1 MLQFADR
8 LLWDDDGPTLVHV
21 PLHSRESVLKRRG
34 LRHIVDEERGEDPSE
49 TFARWARGL
58 DHLDA
63 NAKEGAGP
71 DGGAEDPSG
80 SSARRALQEYAGDGT
95 YFIEAYVGTP
105 AQKRMLAVSS
115 GSDFTSF
122 PCEGCTRC
130 GPLLTNFRQ
139 SASGTF
145 EEMPCG
151 RCVGGQ
157 REDVCDD
164 SRERCLARGY
174 NLVDKSAWLAY
185 EARDYVYVGGAE
197 EQLAEEG
204 VLEKAGTSVP
214 RDHGFPL
221 VFACQT
227 EATGWYATQVKDG
240 VVGFSTARTSFVN
253 QMVFQQKLPHPR
265 FAMCF
270 QQKLLV
276 GDGDDMRSTGVVT
289 LGGYNP
295 KILDAPL
302 VFVQNTA
309 VQGDTRYKVYV
320 RNIYFR
326 KGGGQSV
333 VPFRD
338 GQALKKL
345 NFDAVRFNAKNGGTI
360 LDSGVP
366 LLILDEGIQKSF
378 LEEWKKMVGADFTFG
393 KMILTQKD
401 VRSFPTIIVQIR
413 AHDGVDKSF
422 NPRTVPNMAGDI
434 DPLHPFDALLAIPA
448 THYLDFNPSTGTYRA
463 KISLDSKL
471 GSFLG
476 IGAMQ
481 GHLFYY
487 DLADD
492 RIGFAESYNC
502 NTLKNQ
508 AGGDDDFFLM
518 PTFPGD
524 GGFGDQDGGFVP
536 EVLTPDD
543 QGDNNVGGCT
553 SATCISFVTVG
564 YCIVVIALAVAYQ
577 KYKPRDRSKQFDGDG
592 AGENWDD
599 ETEVLN
605 PAFEKHLRGS
615 RGGGGGFA

>member
-1 MLQFADR
+1 
-8 LLWDDDGPTLVHV
+8 
-21 PLHSRESVLKRRG
+21 
-34 LRHIVDEERGEDPSE
+34 
-49 TFARWARGL
+49 
-58 DHLDA
+58 
-63 NAKEGAGP
+63 
-71 DGGAEDPSG
+71 
-80 SSARRALQEYAGDGT
+80 
-95 YFIEAYVGTP
+95 
-105 AQKRMLAVSS
+105 
-115 GSDFTSF
+115 
-122 PCEGCTRC
+122 
-130 GPLLTNFRQ
+130 
-139 SASGTF
+139 
-145 EEMPCG
+145 MPCG

-204 VLEKAGTSVP
+204 VLDKVGTAVP

-253 QMVFQQKLPHPR
+253 QMVFQEKLPHPR

-270 QQKLLV
+270 QQKLLM
-276 GDGDDMRSTGVVT
+276 GDDMRSTGVVT

-333 VPFRD
+333 VPDRD
-338 GQALKKL
+338 GQVLKKL

-366 LLILDEGIQKSF
+366 LLILDESIQKSF

-413 AHDGVDKSF
+413 VSVFFHQVCLFEKIVVSEGPPHTSLQAHDGVDKSF
-422 NPRTVPNMAGDI
+422 NPRTVPNMAGDN

-471 GSFLG
+471 GSFFG

-481 GHLFYY
+481 GHAFYY

-502 NTLKNQ
+502 MAKVNQ
-508 AGGDDDFFLM
+508 AGGDDDFFIM
-518 PTFPGD
+518 PTFEGEE
-524 GGFGDQDGGFVP
+524 GTFGDQGGGVP
-536 EVLTPDD
+536 EVLSPDD
-543 QGDNNVGGCT
+543 LVDDDGAKVGGCT

-564 YCIVVIALAVAYQ
+564 YCIVVITLAVAYQ

-615 RGGGGGFA
+615 RGGGGSGVGFA

>member
-1 MLQFADR
+1 MIRLRASLQ
-8 LLWDDDGPTLVHV
+8 
-21 PLHSRESVLKRRG
+21 
-34 LRHIVDEERGEDPSE
+34 
-49 TFARWARGL
+49 
-58 DHLDA
+58 
-63 NAKEGAGP
+63 
-71 DGGAEDPSG
+71 
-80 SSARRALQEYAGDGT
+80 
-95 YFIEAYVGTP
+95 
-105 AQKRMLAVSS
+105 
-115 GSDFTSF
+115 
-122 PCEGCTRC
+122 
-130 GPLLTNFRQ
+130 
-139 SASGTF
+139 
-145 EEMPCG
+145 
-151 RCVGGQ
+151 
-157 REDVCDD
+157 
-164 SRERCLARGY
+164 
-174 NLVDKSAWLAY
+174 
-185 EARDYVYVGGAE
+185 
-197 EQLAEEG
+197 
-204 VLEKAGTSVP
+204 
-214 RDHGFPL
+214 
-221 VFACQT
+221 
-227 EATGWYATQVKDG
+227 
-240 VVGFSTARTSFVN
+240 
-253 QMVFQQKLPHPR
+253 
-265 FAMCF
+265 
-270 QQKLLV
+270 
-276 GDGDDMRSTGVVT
+276 
-289 LGGYNP
+289 
-295 KILDAPL
+295 
-302 VFVQNTA
+302 
-309 VQGDTRYKVYV
+309 
-320 RNIYFR
+320 
-326 KGGGQSV
+326 
-333 VPFRD
+333 
-338 GQALKKL
+338 
-345 NFDAVRFNAKNGGTI
+345 
-360 LDSGVP
+360 
-366 LLILDEGIQKSF
+366 
-378 LEEWKKMVGADFTFG
+378 
-393 KMILTQKD
+393 
-401 VRSFPTIIVQIR
+401 